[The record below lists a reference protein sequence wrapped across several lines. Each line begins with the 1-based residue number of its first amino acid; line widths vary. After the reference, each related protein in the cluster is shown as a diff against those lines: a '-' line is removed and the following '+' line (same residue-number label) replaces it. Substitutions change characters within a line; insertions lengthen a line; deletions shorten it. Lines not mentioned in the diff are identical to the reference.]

1 MEGLEITVF
10 TDGASRG
17 NPGEAGVGLVFF
29 DRDGKEL
36 LRKGRY
42 IGQSTNNVAE
52 YTALLVALEEAARLG
67 ASRLRVFSDSELMIK
82 QLRGEYQVKN
92 ESLQPLH
99 QAALSQA
106 ASFDSVS
113 YTHVP
118 RERNKIADRLANE
131 AIDDKVTD

>member
-1 MEGLEITVF
+1 MEKLEITVF

-17 NPGEAGVGLVFF
+17 NPGEAGIGLAFF

-52 YTALLVALEEAARLG
+52 YTALLIALEEATRLG
-67 ASRLRVFSDSELMIK
+67 ASHLRVFSDSELMVK
-82 QLRGEYQVKN
+82 QLRGEYKVKN
-92 ESLQPLH
+92 ENLQPLH
-99 QAALSQA
+99 QAVLDRA
-106 ASFDSVS
+106 ASFENVS

-131 AIDDKVTD
+131 AIDDKITD